1 MFPGSG
7 FFFFNLVTID
17 SLVVSIGVIKHIDP
31 KQRGGGEKGLFHL
44 CLEYNSGS
52 CFNIPFIPAIRSPL
66 SR

>member
-7 FFFFNLVTID
+7 FLNLVTID
-17 SLVVSIGVIKHIDP
+17 SLVVSMAVIKHIDP
-31 KQRGGGEKGLFHL
+31 KQRGGGKGLFHL

-52 CFNIPFIPAIRSPL
+52 CSSIPFTPGIRSPL